1 MASPPSPFDN
11 LPEISFAQIDVTA
24 LQEAIITGFLSA
36 WEADTGESLTLLP
49 SDRRY
54 NFLSSATAWLIGAYA
69 TLDTSAKQNL
79 IPFATGGFLDNIG
92 AFFDIGA
99 FSGTQSRGKRLPA
112 SPAVTELAF
121 SLTGPVASA
130 SIIPKGTQVASAST
144 GYIFSTDQDLTILS
158 GLLAGYVSATC
169 TVTGAG
175 ANDLGDVST
184 LVNWSGAFVI
194 SALNTSP
201 TQGGADVQN
210 DEDFRLQLYSASD
223 SYSNAGSY
231 GAYEFFARKASPAIA
246 DVSVAGPEDI
256 GSPGDVLVTVLLQNG
271 EFPDAPFCELVADAI
286 NPENIRDL
294 CANVSVAPPS
304 GIPYTV
310 QVRYWVDS
318 SQVNN
323 VLGVQTNVN
332 AALNSWVTGNSLAL
346 GGAINPSTLATAV
359 MEAGASYVLVDSP
372 AARIGLSK
380 WQVGVITDDPI
391 AIYQGVEDDLPV

>member
-24 LQEAIITGFLSA
+24 LQTAIITGFLSA
-36 WEADTGESLTLLP
+36 WEADTGETLTLLP

-79 IPFATGGFLDNIG
+79 IPFATGGFLDNLG

-112 SPAVTELAF
+112 SAAATDITF
-121 SLTGPVASA
+121 SLSGPVASA

-144 GYIFSTDQDLTILS
+144 GYIFSTDSDLTILS
-158 GLLAGYVSATC
+158 GFLAGTVSTTC

-194 SALNTSP
+194 SAINDAP
-201 TQGGADVQN
+201 TQGGADVQS

-231 GAYEFFARKASPAIA
+231 GAYEFFARSASPAIA

-256 GSPGDVLVTVLLQNG
+256 GQPGDVLVTVLLQNG
-271 EFPDAPFCELVADAI
+271 EFPDQPFLDDVVAPAV

-294 CANVSVAPPS
+294 CANVRFAPPS

-310 QVRYWVDS
+310 QVRYWIDS
-318 SQVNN
+318 TQVNN
-323 VLGVQTNVN
+323 ALGVQSNVN
-332 AALNSWVTGNSLAL
+332 AALTSWVTGNSIAL
-346 GGAINPSTLATAV
+346 GGSINPSTLEVAV
-359 MEAGASYVLVDSP
+359 MSAGASYVLVDAP
-372 AARIGLSK
+372 VRIPLSK

-391 AIYQGVEDDLPV
+391 AIYQGTEDDLPI